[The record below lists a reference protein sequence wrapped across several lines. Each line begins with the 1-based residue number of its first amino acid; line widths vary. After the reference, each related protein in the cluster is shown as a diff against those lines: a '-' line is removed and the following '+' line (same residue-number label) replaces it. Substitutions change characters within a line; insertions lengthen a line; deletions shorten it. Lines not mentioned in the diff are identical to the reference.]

1 MSHITQFAHELDKQQ
16 KLSRDISVPAV
27 EATKIDLSEVAVLHH
42 PGRPQKPVE
51 YRGETVAQRDLD
63 VANKSHW
70 WLLARRG

>member
-1 MSHITQFAHELDKQQ
+1 VFA
-16 KLSRDISVPAV
+16 AV